1 MSTRRDFLMTSAGL
15 IGGAVPLL
23 SRGQAVPCP
32 PPQLSTD
39 TSSAATQC
47 VPSNAPAYIASMTPF
62 QVRLL
67 SGSYAPSNGSS
78 SLRSVMP
85 SMWAG
90 NDDIMRPWSGG
101 AKSTAGSKM
110 YVHGG
115 GHSDSSNNSLTSFDF
130 AGSSRPTGWAVE
142 NPGQPG
148 VSTDMA
154 IGATGAPLSVH
165 TYDGMVDMGSSL
177 YRFGGSSYP
186 SGGFTVQMLRY
197 DKASSTWTRLPNWG
211 SPPQFAGMAICNPA
225 AGKILLMDRLVSYN
239 TYAFYRVAS
248 NSWNALRSVSGAW
261 NNDGVAAYD
270 PATNTGLTI
279 GSNGFGVNAFSIG
292 INWSTETIT
301 QTSRSMQAF
310 GSGASL
316 LWDPTR
322 RCYWC
327 FGAAANTGTL
337 YQIDPASFAVTAHPL
352 TGDVPLTP
360 ESGSGGSYGRF
371 VFMDGWRAIGSVS
384 SRSSPAFV
392 IRLP

>member
-15 IGGAVPLL
+15 IGTAVPLL
-23 SRGQAVPCP
+23 SRAQTVPCP

-39 TSSAATQC
+39 TGNAAVTQC
-47 VPSNAPAYIASMTPF
+47 VPSNAPAYIASMAPF
-62 QVRLL
+62 QVRSL

-90 NDDIMRPWSGG
+90 NDDIIRPWSGG
-101 AKSTAGSKM
+101 PKSTSGSKM

-130 AGSSRPTGWAVE
+130 AGSTRPVGWAVE
-142 NPGQPG
+142 NAGQTG
-148 VSTDMA
+148 VTADISV
-154 IGATGAPLSVH
+154 GGTGYPISVH
-165 TYDGMVDMGSSL
+165 TYDGMADMGSAI
-177 YRFGGSSYP
+177 YRFGGSPYP
-186 SGGFTVQMLRY
+186 NGGFAVGMYRY
-197 DKASSTWTRLPNWG
+197 DKASSVWTRLPNWPG
-211 SPPQFAGMAICNPA
+211 QWFGGMALANPS
-225 AGKILLMDRLVSYN
+225 AGKILAMERWATYN

-248 NSWNALRSVSGAW
+248 NSWSALRSVSGQW
-261 NNDGVAAYD
+261 NSDGVAAYD

-279 GSNGFGVNAFSIG
+279 GSNGYGVNAFSIG
-292 INWSTETIT
+292 IDWSTETIT
-301 QTSRSMQAF
+301 QTSRSMQTF

-327 FGAAANTGTL
+327 FGAAANSGTL
-337 YQIDPASFAVTAHPL
+337 YQIDPASFAVTARAL

-360 ESGSGGSYGRF
+360 ESGSSGSFGRF
-371 VFMDGWRAIGSVS
+371 VFLDSWRAIGSVS
-384 SRSSPAFV
+384 SRTSPAFV